1 MLQLLMTKKAI
12 LGISFAAVFAVSMIF
27 SPLAF
32 AHFAGTASPDRTILS
47 VDEFEMK
54 TVGSNPGGT
63 TDGHDILV
71 YAFFT
76 DTPGKSAN
84 SFVAYVVAF
93 HPTFADD
100 GEQHPDITVGH
111 AHKLELN
118 NDSLCVQDLKV
129 APKADIDD
137 NELEI
142 ENAKGN
148 VIVWVIAGYDV
159 TVAGGILGGS
169 GICPTFVYDAA

>member
-1 MLQLLMTKKAI
+1 MTKTI
-12 LGISFAAVFAVSMIF
+12 LLGAVLAAVFAVSMII

-32 AHFAGTASPDRTILS
+32 AHIGGTPSPDRTILS

-76 DTPGKSAN
+76 DTPGKTAD

-118 NDSLCVQDLKV
+118 NGSLCVQDLKV

-142 ENAKGN
+142 EKAKGN
-148 VIVWVIAGYDV
+148 VVAWAIAGYDV
-159 TVAGGILGGS
+159 TGATGGIFGGS
-169 GICPTFVYDAA
+169 GICPNNVYDFTA